1 MILYHNNNKLRNHM
15 KKITYRT
22 EEDSLGK
29 VKVPRSALYGAQ
41 TQRAIDNFKISRD
54 VFPPEFIESLAAL
67 KAACAKAN
75 HKSKL
80 MPASIANAISSCAL
94 DIHKNI
100 EKYYDQFPIDI
111 YQTGSGT
118 STNMNMNEVL
128 STIVSKK
135 LKKNIHPN
143 DDINKSQSSNDIIP
157 TTINICSVLLALE
170 LNDALDYFTMKL
182 IDKEFEVKDVIKSG
196 RTHLMDAVPL
206 SFGYEIE
213 AWREQ
218 VVHCNQPLLQSAEEL
233 QYLPIGGTAI
243 GTGLN
248 APKNFG
254 QSVTKE
260 LNKILGKTG
269 AKFTSN
275 PNKSEMISSQNH
287 ILTMCGALLRVSS
300 CLTKISNDLR
310 WMNSGPI
317 SGLSEITLKPL
328 QPGSSIMP
336 GKINPVIPEAVLMA
350 MAQVSGYHNAIN
362 IACISGSFQ
371 LNTMLPLIAKNIIES
386 FNLLINSVYS
396 LADTVDSFKVN
407 DENIRLNLE
416 RNPIIATKLNEIIGY
431 DLASKIVKEAY
442 KTNQSIVDIT
452 EKKTDL
458 SRSQILKLLDPKKLI

>member
-1 MILYHNNNKLRNHM
+1 M
-15 KKITYRT
+15 KKIIYRI
-22 EEDSLGK
+22 EEDSLGE
-29 VKVPRSALYGAQ
+29 VKVPKNSLYGAQ
-41 TQRAIDNFKISRD
+41 TQRAIDNFKISSD
-54 VFPPEFIESLAAL
+54 IFPPEFIECLAAL
-67 KAACAKAN
+67 KASCAIAN
-75 HKSKL
+75 SKSKL
-80 MPASIANAISSCAL
+80 LPIKKAKTIYSSAM

-128 STIVSKK
+128 SNIVSKK
-135 LKKNIHPN
+135 LKNKVHPN
-143 DDINKSQSSNDIIP
+143 DDINKSQSSNDVIP

-170 LNDALDYFTMKL
+170 LNDALDYLTMRL
-182 IDKEFEVKDVIKSG
+182 IDKEFEAKDIIKSG

-206 SFGYEIE
+206 SLGYEIE
-213 AWREQ
+213 TWREQ
-218 VVHCNQPLLQSAEEL
+218 VVHCNHPLLQSVEEL

-248 APKNFG
+248 APKSFAK
-254 QSVTKE
+254 SVCSE
-260 LNKILGKTG
+260 LNKIYSKNGT
-269 AKFTSN
+269 KFMPN
-275 PNKSEMISSQNH
+275 PNKSEMISSQSH
-287 ILTMCGALLRVSS
+287 ILTMSSTLQRTAS

-350 MAQVSGYHNAIN
+350 MAQVSGNHNAIN

-371 LNTMLPLIAKNIIES
+371 LNTMLPLIALNIINS
-386 FNLLINSVYS
+386 FNLLINSIYS
-396 LADTVDSFKVN
+396 IADTIDTFTINESVIKS
-407 DENIRLNLE
+407 NLE
-416 RNPIIATKLNEIIGY
+416 RNPIIATKLNEVIGY

-442 KTNQSIVDIT
+442 KSNRSIVDIT
-452 EKKTDL
+452 QEMTDL
-458 SRSQILKLLDPKKLI
+458 SETQIIKLLDPKKLI

>member
-1 MILYHNNNKLRNHM
+1 M

-22 EEDSLGK
+22 EQDSLGK
-29 VKVPRSALYGAQ
+29 VKVPKNALYGAQ
-41 TQRAIDNFKISRD
+41 TQRAIENFKISAD
-54 VFPPEFIESLAAL
+54 VLPPEFIEALASI
-67 KAACAKAN
+67 KAACAIAN
-75 HKSKL
+75 SKSKL
-80 MPASIANAISSCAL
+80 LSIRIAKTIYSSAM

-100 EKYYDQFPIDI
+100 EKYYEQFPIDI

-128 STIVSKK
+128 SNIVSKK
-135 LKKNIHPN
+135 IKMNVHPN
-143 DDINKSQSSNDIIP
+143 DDINKSQSSNDVIP
-157 TTINICSVLLALE
+157 TTINISSVLLALD
-170 LNDALDYFTMKL
+170 LNDALDYLTMRL
-182 IDKEFEVKDVIKSG
+182 IEKEFETKDIIKSG

-206 SFGYEIE
+206 SFGYELE
-213 AWREQ
+213 VWREQ

-248 APKNFG
+248 APKSFG
-254 QSVTKE
+254 KSVCSE
-260 LNKILGKTG
+260 LNKIYIKTG

-275 PNKSEMISSQNH
+275 PNKSEMISSQGH
-287 ILTMCGALLRVSS
+287 ILTMSSSLLRIAS
-300 CLTKISNDLR
+300 CLIKISNDLR

-350 MAQVSGYHNAIN
+350 MTQVSGYHNAIN
-362 IACISGSFQ
+362 AACVSGNFQ
-371 LNTMLPLIAKNIIES
+371 LNTMLPLIAFNIIGS

-396 LADTVDSFKVN
+396 IADTIDTFKLN
-407 DENIRLNLE
+407 EDNIKANLE
-416 RNPIIATKLNEIIGY
+416 RNPIIATKLNETIGY

-442 KTNQSIVDIT
+442 KSNRSIIDIT
-452 EKKTDL
+452 EEMTDL
-458 SRSQILKLLDPKKLI
+458 SRAKIIKLLDPKKLI

>member
-1 MILYHNNNKLRNHM
+1 M
-15 KKITYRT
+15 KKITFRT

-29 VKVPRSALYGAQ
+29 VKVPKTALYGAQ
-41 TQRAIDNFKISRD
+41 TQRAIDNFKISGD
-54 VFPPEFIESLAAL
+54 VFPPDFIESLAAL
-67 KAACAKAN
+67 KAACALAN
-75 HKSKL
+75 HKAKL
-80 MPASIANAISSCAL
+80 MPSITAKAISSCAL

-100 EKYYDQFPIDI
+100 DKYYDQFPIDL

-128 STIVSKK
+128 ATTVSKK
-135 LKKNIHPN
+135 LKKKVHPN
-143 DDINKSQSSNDIIP
+143 DDINKSQSSNDVIP

-206 SFGYEIE
+206 SLSYEIE
-213 AWREQ
+213 SWREQ
-218 VVHCNQPLLQSAEEL
+218 IVHCNQPLLQSAEEL

-254 QSVTKE
+254 KLVSTDV
-260 LNKILGKTG
+260 NKILGKTG

-275 PNKSEMISSQNH
+275 PNKSDMISSQNH
-287 ILTMCGALLRVSS
+287 ILTMSGALLRVAS

-350 MAQVSGYHNAIN
+350 MAQITGHHNAIN
-362 IACISGSFQ
+362 IACISGNFQ
-371 LNTMLPLIAKNIIES
+371 LNTMLPLISKNIIES

-396 LADTVDSFKVN
+396 LADTIDTFKVN
-407 DENIRLNLE
+407 EKNIKSNLE
-416 RNPIIATKLNEIIGY
+416 KNPIIATKLNETIGY

-442 KTNQSIVDIT
+442 KTNKSIIDIT
-452 EKKTDL
+452 EEKTNL
-458 SRSQILKLLDPKKLI
+458 TRSQILKLLDPKKLI